1 MKKKKLDLEILKKII
16 LKLVISRYILI
27 LLYIL
32 FIVLLFGIRMNL
44 IHFSG
49 HVSNL
54 DDHVIY

>member
-54 DDHVIY
+54 DDHAIY